1 MTEPAWDGQSLAE
14 ELARQIEDQ
23 VVDGRLGIGTWL
35 RQSKIAGEFG
45 VSRTPVREAIQKL
58 HARGVVELIPN
69 RGARVRGPSP
79 RDIREAYLV
88 RAELEGVAADLA
100 ATLASHEQIVRLK
113 AAEAMFEEAV
123 RTRSLESHAAT
134 SAAGWARANDAFHDI
149 VHEAACNERLRATI
163 ASVHRGFPRNLT
175 WERLGSDLRLL
186 RENVAQH
193 RGIREA
199 IESGDGP
206 EARRRMVEHVK
217 RSGEL
222 VAARHS
228 RSS

>member
-1 MTEPAWDGQSLAE
+1 MTEPAWDGRSLADD
-14 ELARQIEDQ
+14 LARQIEDQ

-100 ATLASHEQIVRLK
+100 ATLASHEQI
-113 AAEAMFEEAV
+113 
-123 RTRSLESHAAT
+123 
-134 SAAGWARANDAFHDI
+134 
-149 VHEAACNERLRATI
+149 
-163 ASVHRGFPRNLT
+163 
-175 WERLGSDLRLL
+175 
-186 RENVAQH
+186 
-193 RGIREA
+193 
-199 IESGDGP
+199 
-206 EARRRMVEHVK
+206 
-217 RSGEL
+217 
-222 VAARHS
+222 
-228 RSS
+228 